1 MKSWLLFCCCCC
13 CLFVCFF
20 LITVAYLISSIC
32 YVVFSSFVRVLS
44 ICWYLSSTWMI
55 QIFKCSRFASNAFF
69 LVSAVDNINFLPFV
83 AAFQFTFF
91 SPKHLQRA
99 RSNSQGKTVLCFL
112 FSWMSWTRYHSL
124 WITISK
130 CFLNSLNPF
139 NRI

>member
-1 MKSWLLFCCCCC
+1 MKSWLLFFFCCC

-32 YVVFSSFVRVLS
+32 YVVFSSFARVLS
-44 ICWYLSSTWMI
+44 ICWYLSSAWMI

-91 SPKHLQRA
+91 F
-99 RSNSQGKTVLCFL
+99 SQTPSKSKKQLSRKNCAVFPLFLDVLNKVPF
-112 FSWMSWTRYHSL
+112 T
-124 WITISK
+124 
-130 CFLNSLNPF
+130 LNN
-139 NRI
+139 NK